1 MARIRSILLSS
12 TLLLAAAG
20 SCSYATPW
28 NDPYPPDSS
37 LANTLY
43 ASFAERPKHLDPARS
58 YAADEYLFIA
68 QIYEPPL
75 QYHFLKRPYQLV
87 PLTLVGMPRVTWWD
101 EYGQVLDQGADPARV
116 AFSDYEFHIRPGID
130 YQPHPALA
138 RDANGAYL

>member
-28 NDPYPPDSS
+28 NDPYPADSS

-58 YAADEYLFIA
+58 YAYEEYVFIA

-87 PLTLVGMPRVTWWD
+87 PLTLVEMPRVTWWD
-101 EYGQVLDQGADPARV
+101 EWAIHLAPVLSICSGAKTTAPTGRGSRLPQELDRV
-116 AFSDYEFHIRPGID
+116 SGLVPG
-130 YQPHPALA
+130 
-138 RDANGAYL
+138 